1 MCQGSFVIFSEIHI
15 KCIFIIPFK
24 IDAPADTAGKNSVIL
39 YAMERVCHVY
49 QLGMVPYEEAWDLQN
64 RLAGEIASGSRPA
77 TLLLLEHPH
86 TYTFGRR
93 GDAKNLLWD
102 ETELA
107 RKGISVHWVDR
118 GGDVTYHGPGQ
129 LVGYPLIPLG
139 TLSSPEEPS
148 LDSAHL
154 PKADYI
160 EYLRKLESML
170 IKALANLGVEA
181 TQFPKLT
188 GVWIQNNHIVM
199 EKESALD
206 TNHLPYKIASI
217 GVKVDSRGISRHGFA
232 LNVDPDMSYWEGIV
246 GCGLDDYPVTKL
258 VDLLDQSP
266 TMEQVALGVVA
277 AFGEEFNYTMK
288 YKSFREVLG
297 DV

>member
-1 MCQGSFVIFSEIHI
+1 MIFFDLDTI
-15 KCIFIIPFK
+15 CIFIIPFK

-39 YAMERVCHVY
+39 CAMERVCHVY

-129 LVGYPLIPLG
+129 LVGYPLISIG
-139 TLSSPEEPS
+139 TLSSLEEPS

-160 EYLRKLESML
+160 EYLRELESML
-170 IKALANLGVEA
+170 IKTLANMGVRA
-181 TQFPKLT
+181 TQYPGLT
-188 GVWIQNNHIVM
+188 GVWI
-199 EKESALD
+199 EKNSSILEKDSDQDMNQL
-206 TNHLPYKIASI
+206 LFKIASI